1 MSKSNR
7 ISLCD
12 AMNVKIKDVLNEI
25 EPIQSTESI
34 ETNSMVNLK
43 SRNDL
48 TSEPEEFKS
57 DEELPTL
64 TLENKPHAKK
74 ISIMMD

>member
-1 MSKSNR
+1 
-7 ISLCD
+7 
-12 AMNVKIKDVLNEI
+12 
-25 EPIQSTESI
+25 
-34 ETNSMVNLK
+34 MVNLK